1 VREEIASSAVSIGFG
16 MAAATGGIALTMLT
30 SGVIAVVGGAA
41 MIGAGSSLVMNPIQ
55 KKIAGERMT
64 FEDSL
69 KDVALGATIGETEW
83 KVLEMFSITDSF
95 QGAFVGPTGAGG
107 SALAKGGSDVLKCA
121 VRMGAGS
128 VAGMKD
134 VRNEKVII

>member
-1 VREEIASSAVSIGFG
+1 MIKCSTCTDNKCRWKYEKRRKCVGRDENIECICICQQSVREEIASSAVSIGFG

-55 KKIAGERMT
+55 KKISGERMT

-69 KDVALGATIGETEW
+69 KDAAMGATIGETE
-83 KVLEMFSITDSF
+83 
-95 QGAFVGPTGAGG
+95 
-107 SALAKGGSDVLKCA
+107 
-121 VRMGAGS
+121 
-128 VAGMKD
+128 
-134 VRNEKVII
+134 